1 MTASRTVSFA
11 LLFVLALVTRAGAQ
25 QPPRPTET
33 PRGVTL
39 TLAEYNRLVD
49 LSSRA
54 PQPPA
59 PPLPAVLASAELK
72 VRVDGD
78 AARGA
83 FSVRGE
89 TFRNGVD
96 RVRLLSGSTLISATT
111 PGRPV
116 PLMTEGTN
124 QFALVPGPGAFT
136 LDLEWGSP
144 VMFRPGRAS
153 FALPVPE
160 AGTARATIDLP
171 GEQADVHLSAG
182 LITRRTVANGRTT
195 VEATLVPGKPT
206 DVWWSMRDSAPTV
219 AAREL
224 RALADVLTLVTIGD
238 TDVRMAALVDVTVVQ
253 GELRTL
259 GVRLPAGYELTGVT
273 GNSLES
279 SEPRDGGLVITV
291 GDPAAR
297 RHQFLVSLERSHEG
311 GSFALD
317 TGLVSVRDVQRER
330 GEIAVEGVGT
340 LELAARER
348 DGMHRI
354 DVKELDRTLQSL
366 GRLPTLAAFRYQS
379 TATAAPG
386 LALDVKRFADAG
398 VLAAVADRVTATT
411 LVTAEGR
418 ALTEVRLQIQ
428 NRAQPFL
435 KVTLPAGA
443 TIASVEIAGEPAK
456 PALGADGTRVPLLRP
471 GLRPNGSYE
480 VSFVYLHAG
489 TPFANKGDLAM
500 SLPKMDIPVGLVRW
514 EVFVPER
521 YSTRVTGGNA
531 IDLAALTPEMRAA
544 SGAGLFET
552 NVRVMT
558 AGSAFGGRVDTAGF
572 TPISGSA
579 AELRGVVRDSSGA
592 VLPGVTV
599 EINSASLGS
608 RSAVSDGHGI
618 YRFIGLPGGTYSVT
632 FTLGGFMTA
641 RRDGVVVMGGQ
652 AAGINAE
659 MKVGS
664 LTETVTVTGAS
675 PIEPAL
681 PPALLTFDQTRT
693 LDRDERR
700 VADEP
705 KESKLVA
712 PSSNVVNL
720 QRRTAGVLPIRLDVP
735 RAGTS
740 LQFVKPLVVDQ
751 EVSVTLR
758 YKRRG

>member
-1 MTASRTVSFA
+1 MTASTSVSFV
-11 LLFVLALVTRAGAQ
+11 LRVLIVVLALVPAARAQ

-39 TLAEYNRLVD
+39 TLAEYNRLID
-49 LSSRA
+49 LAARA

-59 PPLPAVLASAELK
+59 PPLPAVLAAADLK

-78 AARGA
+78 TARGA
-83 FSVRGE
+83 FSLRGE

-96 RVRLLSGSTLISATT
+96 RVRLLSGATLIGATS
-111 PGRPV
+111 PGRAV
-116 PLMTEGTN
+116 PLTTEGAS
-124 QFALVPGPGAFT
+124 QFALVPGPGPFA
-136 LDLEWGSP
+136 LDLEWGAP
-144 VMFRPGRAS
+144 LVFRPGRAS
-153 FALPVPE
+153 FALPVPD
-160 AGTARATIDLP
+160 AGTTRATIDLP

-182 LITRRTVANGRTT
+182 LITRRSVANGRTT
-195 VEATLVPGKPT
+195 IEATLVPGRGT
-206 DVWWSMRDSAPTV
+206 EVWWSMRDSAPTV

-224 RALADVLTLVTIGD
+224 RALADVLTLITIGD
-238 TDVRMAALVDVTVVQ
+238 SDVRMAALVDVTVVQ

-317 TGLVSVRDVQRER
+317 TGVVSVRDVQRER

-340 LELAARER
+340 LELTARER

-354 DVKELDRTLQSL
+354 DVRELDRTLQSFA
-366 GRLPTLAAFRYQS
+366 RLPTLAAFRYQS
-379 TATAAPG
+379 TAAAAPG

-435 KVTLPAGA
+435 RVTLPPGA
-443 TIASVEIAGEPAK
+443 TMASVEVAGEPAK

-471 GLRPNGSYE
+471 GLRPNGAYE

-489 TPFANKGDLAM
+489 TPFAKKGELGM
-500 SLPKMDIPVGLVRW
+500 TLPKMDIPAGVVTW
-514 EVFVPER
+514 ELFVPER
-521 YSTRVTGGNA
+521 YSTRVVGGNA
-531 IDLAALTPEMRAA
+531 LDLGTLAPEFRAA
-544 SGAGLFET
+544 SGGSLFQP
-552 NVRVMT
+552 
-558 AGSAFGGRVDTAGF
+558 ALYGSAIGGRTEFKGVASIAGQY
-572 TPISGSA
+572 S
-579 AELRGVVRDSSGA
+579 ELRGVVRDSSGA

-599 EINSASLGS
+599 EAAGGN
-608 RSAVSDGHGI
+608 
-618 YRFIGLPGGTYSVT
+618 LPGGARTAVTDDGGLYRMTGIPPGTYTVT
-632 FTLGGFMTA
+632 FVLSGFMTA
-641 RRDGVVVMGGQ
+641 RRDSVGLGAST
-652 AAGINAE
+652 AATVNAE
-659 MKVGS
+659 MTVGG
-664 LTETVTVTGAS
+664 TMETITVTGES
-675 PIEPAL
+675 PMPPAL
-681 PPALLTFDQTRT
+681 PPALMTLPSTRS

-700 VADEP
+700 VEEP
-705 KESKLVA
+705 KVVA
-712 PSSNVVNL
+712 PSNNVVNL
-720 QRRTAGVLPIRLDVP
+720 QRRTAGVLPIRVDVP
-735 RAGTS
+735 KAGTS
-740 LQFVKPLVVDQ
+740 LQFVKPLVVDE
-751 EVSVTLR
+751 EVAVTLR

>member
-1 MTASRTVSFA
+1 MTASKSATFA
-11 LLFVLALVTRAGAQ
+11 VLAVMTLAPAAQAQ

-33 PRGVTL
+33 PRAVTL
-39 TLAEYNRLVD
+39 TLAEYNRLID
-49 LSSRA
+49 LASRA

-59 PPLPAVLASAELK
+59 SPLPAVLAAADLK
-72 VRVDGD
+72 VRVDGSTV
-78 AARGA
+78 RGA

-96 RVRLLSGSTLISATT
+96 RVRVLSGSTLTGAIAPTGS
-111 PGRPV
+111 V
-116 PLMTEGTN
+116 PLMTEGAS
-124 QFALVPGPGAFT
+124 QFALVSGPGPFT
-136 LDLEWGSP
+136 LDLEWGAP
-144 VMFRPGRAS
+144 LVFRPGRAS
-153 FALPVPE
+153 FALPVPD
-160 AGTARATIDLP
+160 AGTARALIDLP

-195 VEATLVPGKPT
+195 IEATLVPGKPAE
-206 DVWWSMRDSAPTV
+206 VWWSMRDSAPTV

-224 RALADVLTLVTIGD
+224 RALADVLTLITIGD
-238 TDVRMAALVDVTVVQ
+238 SDVRMAALVDVTVVQ

-273 GNSLES
+273 GNSLEN
-279 SEPRDGGLVITV
+279 SEPRDGGLLITV

-297 RHQFLVSLERSHEG
+297 RHQFLLSLERSNEG

-317 TGLVSVRDVQRER
+317 TGVVSVRDVQRER

-340 LELAARER
+340 LELSAHER

-379 TATAAPG
+379 TASGTPG

-435 KVTLPAGA
+435 RVTLPAGA
-443 TIASVEIAGEPAK
+443 SMASVEVAGETAK

-471 GLRPNGSYE
+471 GFRPNGSYE

-489 TPFANKGDLAM
+489 TPFAKKGDLDMA
-500 SLPKMDIPVGLVRW
+500 LPKMDIPVGLVRW
-514 EVFVPER
+514 EVFVPDR

-531 IDLAALTPEMRAA
+531 LDLASLTPEVRAV
-544 SGAGLFET
+544 SGADLFE
-552 NVRVMT
+552 R
-558 AGSAFGGRVDTAGF
+558 AGVAVGSIGGRTEVRGLTVIPGALG
-572 TPISGSA
+572 
-579 AELRGVVRDSSGA
+579 ELRGVVRDSSGA
-592 VLPGVTV
+592 VMPGVTV
-599 EINSASLGS
+599 EAAGTSGV
-608 RSAVSDGHGI
+608 RSAVTDVNGV
-618 YRFIGLPGGTYSVT
+618 YRVAGLAPGSYSVS
-632 FTLGGFMTA
+632 FTLSGFMTA
-641 RRDGVVVMGGQ
+641 RRDAIMVSGGQ
-652 AAGINAE
+652 AAGVNAE
-659 MKVGS
+659 LKGGD
-664 LTETVTVTGAS
+664 LTETVTVSAESSMTYD
-675 PIEPAL
+675 L
-681 PPALLTFDQTRT
+681 
-693 LDRDERR
+693 RR
-700 VADEP
+700 VELP
-705 KESKLVA
+705 QQLVA

>member
-1 MTASRTVSFA
+1 MTASKTLI
-11 LLFVLALVTRAGAQ
+11 LLAVLAFATSVQAQ
-25 QPPRPTET
+25 QPPRPQET

-59 PPLPAVLASAELK
+59 PPLPAVLASATLN

-89 TFRNGVD
+89 SFRNGID
-96 RVRLLSGSTLISATT
+96 RVKLLAGSTLISATT

-116 PLMTEGTN
+116 PLMIDGAN
-124 QFALVPGPGAFT
+124 QLALVPGPGAFM
-136 LDLEWGSP
+136 LDLEWGAP
-144 VMFRPGRAS
+144 VVFRPGRAS
-153 FALPVPE
+153 FSLPVPE
-160 AGTARATIDLP
+160 SGTARASIDLP

-195 VEATLVPGKPT
+195 VEATLVPGKT
-206 DVWWSMRDSAPTV
+206 TEVWWSMRDNAPAAT
-219 AAREL
+219 AREM
-224 RALADVLTLVTIGD
+224 RALADVWTLITIGD
-238 TDVRMAALVDVTVVQ
+238 SDVRMAALVDVTVVQ

-259 GVRLPAGYELTGVT
+259 GVRLPSGYELTGVT

-317 TGLVSVRDVQRER
+317 TGVVSVRDVQRER
-330 GEIAVEGVGT
+330 GEIAIEGVGT

-379 TATAAPG
+379 TAAAPPG

-398 VLAAVADRVTATT
+398 VLAAVAERVTATT

-418 ALTEVRLQIQ
+418 ALTEVRLTIQ

-435 KVTLPAGA
+435 KVTLPPGA
-443 TIASVEIAGEPAK
+443 TMASVEVAGQPAK

-471 GLRPNGSYE
+471 GLRPNGAYE

-489 TPFANKGDLAM
+489 TPFAKKGDLDMA
-500 SLPKMDIPVGLVRW
+500 LPKMDIPVGVVAW
-514 EVFVPER
+514 ELFVPDG
-521 YSTRVTGGNA
+521 YSTRAIGGNA
-531 IDLAALTPEMRAA
+531 LDLGALPAELRATSGGSLFQPA
-544 SGAGLFET
+544 SSVYPAQY
-552 NVRVMT
+552 
-558 AGSAFGGRVDTAGF
+558 GGRTELGRMVA
-572 TPISGSA
+572 IAGSA
-579 AELRGVVRDSSGA
+579 AELRGVVQDSSGA

-599 EINSASLGS
+599 EIIGAGVAPG
-608 RSAVSDGHGI
+608 RTAMTDGNGAYRLTGI
-618 YRFIGLPGGTYSVT
+618 QPGVYTVN
-632 FTLGGFMTA
+632 FMLAGFMIA
-641 RRDGVVVMGGQ
+641 RQLNVGLSESRAAVV
-652 AAGINAE
+652 NAE
-659 MKVGS
+659 MRVGS
-664 LTETVTVTGAS
+664 LAETITVSSEAPFDPNVTTIRRFDADDRRAEAS
-675 PIEPAL
+675 AP
-681 PPALLTFDQTRT
+681 
-693 LDRDERR
+693 
-700 VADEP
+700 EP
-705 KESKLVA
+705 KFVA
-712 PSSNVVNL
+712 PSDNVVNL
-720 QRRTAGVLPIRLDVP
+720 QKRTAGVLPIRLDVP

-751 EVSVTLR
+751 EVNVTLR

>member
-1 MTASRTVSFA
+1 MTASRTLSFA
-11 LLFVLALVTRAGAQ
+11 LLAVLALVTAAGAQ

-39 TLAEYNRLVD
+39 TLAEYNRLID
-49 LSSRA
+49 LSSRT

-59 PPLPAVLASAELK
+59 PPLPAVLAAADLK
-72 VRVDGD
+72 VRVDND
-78 AARGA
+78 TARGA

-96 RVRLLSGSTLISATT
+96 RVRLLSGSTLIAATT

-116 PLMTEGTN
+116 PLMTEGTS

-144 VMFRPGRAS
+144 LVFRPGRAS

-160 AGTARATIDLP
+160 AGTARATIDVP

-182 LITRRTVANGRTT
+182 LITRRTVADGRTT

-206 DVWWSMRDSAPTV
+206 EVWWSMRDSAPTV

-238 TDVRMAALVDVTVVQ
+238 SDVRMAALVDVTVMQ

-279 SEPRDGGLVITV
+279 SEPRDGGLLITV

-317 TGLVSVRDVQRER
+317 TALVSVRDVQRER

-340 LELAARER
+340 LELAAHER

-379 TATAAPG
+379 SAATTPG

-398 VLAAVADRVTATT
+398 VLAAVADRVIATT

-435 KVTLPAGA
+435 KVTLPAGSS
-443 TIASVEIAGEPAK
+443 IASVEVAGEPAK

-480 VSFVYLHAG
+480 VAFVYLHAG
-489 TPFANKGDLAM
+489 TPFANKGDLGM
-500 SLPKMDIPVGLVRW
+500 TLPKMDIPIGLVRW

-521 YSTRVTGGNA
+521 YATRVIGGNA
-531 IDLAALTPEMRAA
+531 IDLGALTPELRAV
-544 SGAGLFET
+544 SGAGLFE
-552 NVRVMT
+552 NNARVGA
-558 AGSAFGGRVDTAGF
+558 AGAALGGRVDTAGF
-572 TPISGSA
+572 TPISGSD

-599 EINSASLGS
+599 AINNPSVGS
-608 RSAVSDGHGI
+608 RSAVTDSNGV
-618 YRFIGLPGGTYSVT
+618 YRFVGLSGGTYSVT
-632 FTLGGFMTA
+632 FTLNGFMTA
-641 RRDGVVVMGGQ
+641 RREGVLVMGGQ
-652 AAGINAE
+652 AAGTNAE
-659 MKVGS
+659 MRVGAV
-664 LTETVTVTGAS
+664 TETLTVTGAS
-675 PIEPAL
+675 PMEPAL

-693 LDRDERR
+693 LERVEGR
-700 VADEP
+700 VEP
-705 KESKLVA
+705 RAEESKFVA